1 MILEESLDDEQVIEI
16 YRYWIPK
23 EILFYYNIML
33 HQIDDERNT
42 TEDNMWQ
49 QPTYKLVFEEVE
61 GMLRKPRRM
70 EDLHQKMKKV
80 RFEVYNKKKKLKQFR
95 GYRIWKKRRIKFEL
109 NF

>member
-42 TEDNMWQ
+42 TEDNMW
-49 QPTYKLVFEEVE
+49 
-61 GMLRKPRRM
+61 
-70 EDLHQKMKKV
+70 
-80 RFEVYNKKKKLKQFR
+80 
-95 GYRIWKKRRIKFEL
+95 
-109 NF
+109 